1 MIIRIIPILFLLSAT
16 YSQTIIG
23 DGLTGQPLLDYVVN
37 NYKTSTT
44 LGYANARDTMYSV
57 IDLKDD
63 NQLSCIYSGYTITL
77 DLNEDPSVNAF
88 NQGINCEHTWPQ
100 SMGAGQEP
108 QKSDMHHLYPCKS
121 NVNSSRGNHPYAE
134 IPDEDTD
141 IWYRNDYSQ
150 DNIPTEFI
158 NEYAEKYNSGDAQ
171 FEPREDHKGDASRAM
186 FYFFAM
192 YHDVADTNFWN
203 TQKDILLDWHYFDP
217 VGYWEYNRTWSIAV
231 YQENIPNPFVLDSTL
246 SRRIWFFQAQDTS
259 NYNGPVWHVATTG
272 SDTTGDGS
280 EANPFVT
287 IQTGIDS
294 ASDGDTVLIHP
305 GIYEGAYL
313 FNKNINLFSLHST
326 TGDTSYISN
335 TVIDDDGCPL
345 MIYANIDESTRI
357 SGFTIQNGTGCVF
370 GQGGGLYIEGSPVVD
385 NLVIK
390 DNNAHL
396 NGGGIC
402 VNLNSS
408 PTFRDLIVKNN
419 TGGSGGGIYVTGSTI
434 DMENCVIS
442 NNSTNGEGGG
452 VFIAHAPSSPNLVNV
467 TITGNTAAEAGGG
480 IYCEYSNPSLV
491 NSILWNNLP
500 EEIDIYSGT
509 ATVTYSDIQ
518 GGWEGTGNI
527 DADPLFC
534 NPDSGDYTLAE
545 NSPCIGTGENGT
557 NMGAFGVGC
566 SDILAVEEEFI
577 PVQFAI
583 HQNYPNPFNPITT
596 LRYDLPENSHV
607 TITIYDMLGRNIKKL
622 INQTQDAGYKSVIW
636 NATND
641 YGKPVSAGIYLYQ
654 IHAGEYIQTKKM
666 VLLK

>member
-1 MIIRIIPILFLLSAT
+1 MYA
-16 YSQTIIG
+16 
-23 DGLTGQPLLDYVVN
+23 DLTGEEGL
-37 NYKTSTT
+37 
-44 LGYANARDTMYSV
+44 LGYWNFNEGSGTTAN
-57 IDLKDD
+57 
-63 NQLSCIYSGYTITL
+63 
-77 DLNEDPSVNAF
+77 
-88 NQGINCEHTWPQ
+88 
-100 SMGAGQEP
+100 
-108 QKSDMHHLYPCKS
+108 
-121 NVNSSRGNHPYAE
+121 
-134 IPDEDTD
+134 
-141 IWYRNDYSQ
+141 
-150 DNIPTEFI
+150 
-158 NEYAEKYNSGDAQ
+158 
-171 FEPREDHKGDASRAM
+171 DASGNENHGSIYGA
-186 FYFFAM
+186 
-192 YHDVADTNFWN
+192 
-203 TQKDILLDWHYFDP
+203 
-217 VGYWEYNRTWSIAV
+217 TWSTDV
-231 YQENIPNPFVLDSTL
+231 PF
-246 SRRIWFFQAQDTS
+246 
-259 NYNGPVWHVATTG
+259 YNTVTWHVAATG
-272 SDTTGDGS
+272 SDSTGDGS
-280 EANPFVT
+280 ENNPFAT

-419 TGGSGGGIYVTGSTI
+419 TGGLGGGIYVTGSTI

-509 ATVTYSDIQ
+509 ATVSYSDIQ

-545 NSPCIGTGENGT
+545 NSLCVGTGENGT

-596 LRYDLPENSHV
+596 LHYDLPENSHV

-654 IHAGEYIQTKKM
+654 IHAGENMQTKKM